1 MLSKKVYT
9 SYDFLNNNRIKN
21 LPNPV
26 DSSEPAT
33 KGYVDQAIQSISSQ
47 ASLRRVAVIVG
58 DGSSTQFSIQHGLGT
73 RDVIVQAYE
82 ASTYEDVGIA
92 VRRTSLDEIVV
103 SFASPPSPSGI
114 VVVVIG

>member
-9 SYDFLNNNRIKN
+9 SYDFLGNNRIKN

-33 KGYVDQAIQSISSQ
+33 KEYVDQAIQSISQ

-58 DGSSTQFSIQHGLGT
+58 DGSSTQFSIRHGLGT

-82 ASTYEDVGIA
+82 ATTYEDVRIA

-103 SFASPPSPSGI
+103 AFASPPSPSSI